1 MELKFGLRELAAL
14 ASSGAIGAL
23 LVWGYHKWIKR

>member
-1 MELKFGLRELAAL
+1 MEFEFGLREIAAL

-23 LVWGYHKWIKR
+23 LVRGYQQWIKR